1 MKTQFTR
8 LQVTNAYREARPSRH
23 GDELR
28 WILNRETIRNEAT
41 GETITRGA
49 IRHPGI
55 CVIVPRFDDGRILL
69 MHQYR
74 YPIGE
79 AIWEL
84 PAGTL
89 GGREENGRMIATEP
103 AEECAVREL
112 EEETGYRAARIE
124 KLGECYAMPGSSD
137 ELIHIFLASDLTL
150 VGQTLDI
157 GEVIDELRPF
167 TIDEIREMI
176 RGGKIR
182 DAKTLVGL
190 MLSGVSV

>member
-1 MKTQFTR
+1 MKTQFTW
-8 LQVTNAYREARPSRH
+8 LQVITAYREARPSRH
-23 GDELR
+23 GEELR
-28 WILNRETIRNEAT
+28 WILNRETIRN
-41 GETITRGA
+41 
-49 IRHPGI
+49 HPGI

-89 GGREENGRMIATEP
+89 GGREENGRMIATES

-112 EEETGYRAARIE
+112 EEETGYHAARIE

-137 ELIHIFLASDLTL
+137 ELIHLFLASDLTL

-167 TIDEIREMI
+167 TLDEIREMI

-190 MLSGVSV
+190 MLLGVSV

>member
-1 MKTQFTR
+1 MKTQFTW
-8 LQVTNAYREARPSRH
+8 LQVINAYREARPSRH
-23 GDELR
+23 GEELR
-28 WILNRETIRNEAT
+28 WILNRETIRNEGT

-55 CVIVPRFDDGRILL
+55 CVIVPRFDDGGILL

-89 GGREENGRMIATEP
+89 SGREENGRMIATES
-103 AEECAVREL
+103 AEECARREL
-112 EEETGYRAARIE
+112 EEETGYRAARIT

-137 ELIHIFLASDLTL
+137 ELIHIFLATELTQ

-167 TIDEIREMI
+167 SKEEISGMI
-176 RGGKIR
+176 SDGTIR
-182 DAKTLVGL
+182 DAKTMVGL
-190 MLSGVSV
+190 MLVGISS